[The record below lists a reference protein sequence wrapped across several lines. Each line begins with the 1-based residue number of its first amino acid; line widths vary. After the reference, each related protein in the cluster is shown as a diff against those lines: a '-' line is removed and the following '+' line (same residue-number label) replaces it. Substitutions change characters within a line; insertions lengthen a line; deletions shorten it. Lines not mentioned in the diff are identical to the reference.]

1 MCLVAGARAR
11 GGWRVVLDDARGA
24 AGSLRASLGAGA
36 SRESAD
42 VVCCAFSSAKA
53 AWRKKIKDASRVRQ
67 TSPRGAEDWLD
78 ALEISGWPTHYL
90 AGLHAPRI
98 HLLSDRLLRQYVREQ
113 RQRREGLVRRRR
125 RLGTRVEPLDDSA
138 ALCGENKVD
147 KERASGQGHRATYR
161 TCARPPQLQ
170 GLSLIP
176 T

>member
-1 MCLVAGARAR
+1 MANR
-11 GGWRVVLDDARGA
+11 
-24 AGSLRASLGAGA
+24 
-36 SRESAD
+36 
-42 VVCCAFSSAKA
+42 
-53 AWRKKIKDASRVRQ
+53 
-67 TSPRGAEDWLD
+67 
-78 ALEISGWPTHYL
+78 YL
-90 AGLHAPRI
+90 AGFHAPRI
-98 HLLSDRLLRQYVREQ
+98 HLLSDRLLRQYIREQ

-147 KERASGQGHRATYR
+147 KERASGQGHRATDR